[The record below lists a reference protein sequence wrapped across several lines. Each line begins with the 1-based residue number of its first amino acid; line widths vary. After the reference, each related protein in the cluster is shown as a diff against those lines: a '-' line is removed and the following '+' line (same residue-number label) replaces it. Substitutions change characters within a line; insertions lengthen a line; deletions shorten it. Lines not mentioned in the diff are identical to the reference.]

1 MCVANFQF
9 ILMTILSFAADSLPL
24 REVAEHLDKETLKR
38 LKSEYG
44 GLQTLL
50 KNNHQV
56 FEGKEQRDYFF
67 SLTSS
72 CLPDL
77 FLA

>member
-1 MCVANFQF
+1 MIRPFFLAES
-9 ILMTILSFAADSLPL
+9 LSL
-24 REVAEHLDKETLKR
+24 REVAEHLNKEILKK

-56 FEGKEQRDYFF
+56 FEGKGVLSCDFF
-67 SLTSS
+67 FLNK
-72 CLPDL
+72 L
-77 FLA
+77 FYLLFSYT

>member
-1 MCVANFQF
+1 MQKLGFTRILAIYIF
-9 ILMTILSFAADSLPL
+9 IATPSSIAESLSLK
-24 REVAEHLDKETLKR
+24 EVAEHLNKETLKR

-56 FEGKEQRDYFF
+56 FEGKE
-67 SLTSS
+67 
-72 CLPDL
+72 
-77 FLA
+77 